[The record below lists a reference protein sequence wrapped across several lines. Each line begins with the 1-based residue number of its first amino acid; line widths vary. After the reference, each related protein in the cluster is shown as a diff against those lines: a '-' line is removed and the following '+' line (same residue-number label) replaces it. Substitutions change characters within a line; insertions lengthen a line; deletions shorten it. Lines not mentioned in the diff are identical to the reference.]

1 MAYDGIVTM
10 AVAHELSDSITM
22 GKIDN
27 CLLYTSR
34 CV

>member
-22 GKIDN
+22 GKIDKV
-27 CLLYTSR
+27 YQP
-34 CV
+34 